1 MRIRG
6 PAAWLIAG
14 GGVLLVILV
23 VALIGN
29 RDKSGETVSA
39 GEWAQSVCGAVG
51 VWRGDLEAIVE
62 DIRTPPSEG
71 ATGSEE
77 PQSETPQGRTGFI
90 RSGVERAVQ
99 SADTMVVGVERA
111 GTPDTPQGEQAQ
123 QQVEEWAN
131 SAHDALETAQDSLD
145 EEADTIGDSIAQLAS
160 AAGAIRVTLAEGV
173 RTLADV
179 ARLDPEL
186 GKALADSST
195 CDELRQ
201 EVAA

>member
-1 MRIRG
+1 MRG
-6 PAAWLIAG
+6 PIPWIAAA
-14 GGVLLVILV
+14 GGVLLVIIV
-23 VALIGN
+23 VALIGG
-29 RDKSGETVSA
+29 RDKRDESVSA

-62 DIRTPPSEG
+62 DIRTPPSAG
-71 ATGSEE
+71 ATGTEE

-90 RSGVERAVQ
+90 RSGLERAVQ
-99 SADTMVVGVERA
+99 SADTMVEGIDRA
-111 GTPDTPQGEQAQ
+111 GTPETSQGEQAA
-123 QQVEEWAN
+123 QQVSDWAD
-131 SAHDALETAQDSLD
+131 SAHEALENAEDSLD

-186 GKALADSST
+186 GQALRDSST
-195 CDELRQ
+195 CQELRE
-201 EVAA
+201 EVTS

>member
-1 MRIRG
+1 MRG
-6 PAAWLIAG
+6 PVPWLLAA
-14 GGVLLVILV
+14 GGVLLVIVV

-29 RDKSGETVSA
+29 RDKSGDTVTA

-51 VWRGDLEAIVE
+51 TWRGDLEAIVE
-62 DIRTPPSEG
+62 DIRTPPSLG

-99 SADTMVVGVERA
+99 SADTMVEGIDRA
-111 GTPDTPQGEQAQ
+111 GTPETSQGEQAQ
-123 QQVEEWAN
+123 QQVSDWAD
-131 SAHDALETAQDSLD
+131 SAHQALENAQDSLD
-145 EEADTIGDSIAQLAS
+145 EEAETIGDSIAQLAS
-160 AAGAIRVTLAEGV
+160 AAGAIRVTIAEGV

-186 GKALADSST
+186 GQAIRDSST
-195 CDELRQ
+195 CQELRRK
-201 EVAA
+201 EAA

>member
-1 MRIRG
+1 MRLRG
-6 PAAWLIAG
+6 PVPWLLAA
-14 GGVLLVILV
+14 GGVLLVIVV

-29 RDKSGETVSA
+29 RDKSGDTVSA
-39 GEWAQSVCGAVG
+39 GEWAQTVCGSVG

-62 DIRTPPSEG
+62 DIRTPPSLG

-99 SADTMVVGVERA
+99 SADTMVEGIERA
-111 GTPDTPQGEQAQ
+111 GTPDTSQGEQAQ
-123 QQVEEWAN
+123 QQVADWAD
-131 SAHDALETAQDSLD
+131 SAHEALENAQDSLD

-160 AAGAIRVTLAEGV
+160 AAGAIRVTIAEGV

-186 GKALADSST
+186 GQALRDAST
-195 CDELRQ
+195 CEQLRE
-201 EVAA
+201 EVAS

>member
-1 MRIRG
+1 MRLRG
-6 PAAWLIAG
+6 PVPWLLAA
-14 GGVLLVILV
+14 GGVLLVIVV

-29 RDKSGETVSA
+29 RDKSGDTVSA
-39 GEWAQSVCGAVG
+39 GEWAQTVCGSVG

-62 DIRTPPSEG
+62 DIRTPPSLG

-99 SADTMVVGVERA
+99 SADTMVEGIERA
-111 GTPDTPQGEQAQ
+111 GTPDTSQGEQAQ
-123 QQVEEWAN
+123 QQVADWAD
-131 SAHDALETAQDSLD
+131 SAHEALEHAQDSLD

-160 AAGAIRVTLAEGV
+160 AAGAIRVTIAEGV

-186 GKALADSST
+186 GQALRDAST
-195 CDELRQ
+195 CEQLRE
-201 EVAA
+201 EVAS

>member
-1 MRIRG
+1 MRG
-6 PAAWLIAG
+6 PVPWLLAA
-14 GGVLLVILV
+14 GGVLLVIVV

-29 RDKSGETVSA
+29 RDKSGDTVTA

-51 VWRGDLEAIVE
+51 TWRGDLEAIVE
-62 DIRTPPSEG
+62 DIRTPPSLG

-99 SADTMVVGVERA
+99 SADTMVEGIDRA
-111 GTPDTPQGEQAQ
+111 GTPETAQGEQAQ
-123 QQVEEWAN
+123 QQVSDWAD
-131 SAHDALETAQDSLD
+131 SAHEALENAQDSLD
-145 EEADTIGDSIAQLAS
+145 EEAETIGDSIAQLAS
-160 AAGAIRVTLAEGV
+160 AAGAIRVTIAEGV

-186 GKALADSST
+186 GQAIRDSST
-195 CDELRQ
+195 CQELRRK
-201 EVAA
+201 EAA

>member
-1 MRIRG
+1 MRG
-6 PAAWLIAG
+6 PIPWIAAA
-14 GGVLLVILV
+14 GGVLLVIIV
-23 VALIGN
+23 VALIGG
-29 RDKSGETVSA
+29 RDKRDESVSA

-62 DIRTPPSEG
+62 DIRTPPSAG
-71 ATGSEE
+71 ATGTEE

-90 RSGVERAVQ
+90 RSGLERAVQ
-99 SADTMVVGVERA
+99 SADTMVEGIDRA
-111 GTPDTPQGEQAQ
+111 GTPETSQGEQAA
-123 QQVEEWAN
+123 QQVSDWAD
-131 SAHDALETAQDSLD
+131 SAHEALENAEDSLD

-186 GKALADSST
+186 GQALQASST
-195 CDELRQ
+195 CQQLR
-201 EVAA
+201 EEANA